1 LSRQTSSIDNVSDEK
16 IVDLL
21 RTGVWVVSSTA
32 PNVSSVTYVHCM
44 EDKGKIPAKIIKQ
57 FFHNSLDIADDLK
70 RYFERNGR
78 VVDAELR
85 DTFASKIPKAVIRD
99 EQQQIINEQLNKVD
113 IDDPHWEHLSK
124 ESNG

>member
-1 LSRQTSSIDNVSDEK
+1 MSRQTSSIDNVSDEK

-85 DTFASKIPKAVIRD
+85 DTFASKIPKAVILD
-99 EQQQIINEQLNKVD
+99 E
-113 IDDPHWEHLSK
+113 SK
-124 ESNG
+124 LRTCRHDES